1 MEQLNNA
8 ITVSNLSFSYN
19 GSVILNDLNIDIK
32 SGKLTFILG
41 QNGGGKSTF
50 LKVIA
55 GLLVSQKGVIK
66 IFGNDSDRL
75 SFTDRSK
82 LTGYLNQQHKAIFP
96 FSVEDVVLT
105 GRAGFIRYVPK
116 EADKTASAN
125 VMKKTGVLHLRNR
138 NYTEL
143 SGGEQQMVMIA
154 RLLAQNP
161 QILLLDEPTTHLDIS
176 NQSHVLSLLKQLV
189 SEGMTIVAVMHDPNL
204 AFLYGDDFL
213 FMKNRKII
221 RADES
226 MKPWDTDFLKTIYEG
241 NIQAIPFNGRALLV
255 PYLN

>member
-1 MEQLNNA
+1 MEQLNDA
-8 ITVSNLSFSYN
+8 ITISNLSFSYN
-19 GSVILNDLNIDIK
+19 GFKILSNVNIDIK
-32 SGKLTFILG
+32 SKKLTFILG
-41 QNGGGKSTF
+41 QNGSGKSTF
-50 LKVIA
+50 LKVVA
-55 GLLVSQKGVIK
+55 GLLVPQKGAIK
-66 IFGNDSDRL
+66 ILHNNSNNL

-82 LTGYLNQQHKAIFP
+82 LTGFLNQHHKAVFP

-116 EADKTASAN
+116 EADKTASDNA
-125 VMKKTGVLHLRNR
+125 MIKAGIFHLKNR

-176 NQSHVLSLLKQLV
+176 NQAHVLSLLKQLV

-213 FMKNRKII
+213 FMKNGKII
-221 RADES
+221 RAGES
-226 MKPWDTDFLKTIYEG
+226 IQAWDTDFLKTIYEG

>member
-19 GSVILNDLNIDIK
+19 GTIILNDLNIDIK
-32 SGKLTFILG
+32 TGKLTFILG
-41 QNGGGKSTF
+41 QNGSGKSTF
-50 LKVIA
+50 MKVIA
-55 GLLVSQKGVIK
+55 GLLVSQKGGIK
-66 IFGNDSDRL
+66 ILGNDSDSL
-75 SFTDRSK
+75 SLTDRSK

-96 FSVEDVVLT
+96 FSVEDVILT

-116 EADKTASAN
+116 EADKTASFNA
-125 VMKKTGVLHLRNR
+125 MKKAGVLHLRNR

-143 SGGEQQMVMIA
+143 SGGEQQLVMIA
-154 RLLAQNP
+154 RLLSQKP

-204 AFLYGDDFL
+204 AFLFGDDFL
-213 FMKNRKII
+213 FMKNKNII

-226 MKPWDTDFLKTIYEG
+226 MQAWDTDFLKTIYEG

>member
-32 SGKLTFILG
+32 PGKLTFILG
-41 QNGGGKSTF
+41 QNGSGKSTF

-66 IFGNDSDRL
+66 ILGNDSDSL

-116 EADKTASAN
+116 EADKTAS
-125 VMKKTGVLHLRNR
+125 V
-138 NYTEL
+138 
-143 SGGEQQMVMIA
+143 
-154 RLLAQNP
+154 
-161 QILLLDEPTTHLDIS
+161 
-176 NQSHVLSLLKQLV
+176 
-189 SEGMTIVAVMHDPNL
+189 
-204 AFLYGDDFL
+204 
-213 FMKNRKII
+213 
-221 RADES
+221 
-226 MKPWDTDFLKTIYEG
+226 
-241 NIQAIPFNGRALLV
+241 
-255 PYLN
+255 

>member
-19 GSVILNDLNIDIK
+19 GSVVLNDLNIDIK
-32 SGKLTFILG
+32 PEKLTFILG
-41 QNGGGKSTF
+41 QNGSGKSTF

-66 IFGNDSDRL
+66 ILGNDSDSL

-82 LTGYLNQQHKAIFP
+82 FTGFLNQQHKAIFP

-116 EADKTASAN
+116 EADKAASDSA
-125 VMKKTGVLHLRNR
+125 MRKAGVLHLRNR

-213 FMKNRKII
+213 FMKNKKII

-226 MKPWDTDFLKTIYEG
+226 LQAWDTDFLKTIYEG
-241 NIQAIPFNGRALLV
+241 NIRAIPFNGRALLV

>member
-1 MEQLNNA
+1 MEQLNDA

-19 GSVILNDLNIDIK
+19 SSKILSDVNIDIK
-32 SGKLTFILG
+32 SKKLTFILG
-41 QNGGGKSTF
+41 QNGSGKSTF
-50 LKVIA
+50 LKIIA

-66 IFGNDSDRL
+66 ILGNNSNNF
-75 SFTDRSK
+75 SFTERSK
-82 LTGYLNQQHKAIFP
+82 FTGFLNQQHKAIFP

-105 GRAGFIRYVPK
+105 GRAGFIKYVPK
-116 EADKTASAN
+116 EADKTASVNA
-125 VMKKTGVLHLRNR
+125 MRKAGVLHLRYR

-176 NQSHVLSLLKQLV
+176 NQSHVLSLLKDLV
-189 SEGMTIVAVMHDPNL
+189 TEGMTIVAVMHDPNL

-221 RADES
+221 RAGDT
-226 MKPWDTDFLKTIYEG
+226 MQAWDADFLRTIYEG
-241 NIQAIPFNGRALLV
+241 NIHAIPFNGRALLV
-255 PYLN
+255 PFLN

>member
-32 SGKLTFILG
+32 PEKLTFILG
-41 QNGGGKSTF
+41 QNGSGKSTF

-66 IFGNDSDRL
+66 ILGNDSDSL

-116 EADKTASAN
+116 EADKAASDNA
-125 VMKKTGVLHLRNR
+125 MRKAGVLHLRNR

-226 MKPWDTDFLKTIYEG
+226 MQAWDTDFLKTIYEG

>member
-32 SGKLTFILG
+32 PGKLTFILG
-41 QNGGGKSTF
+41 QNGSGKSTF

-66 IFGNDSDRL
+66 ILGNASDNL

-82 LTGYLNQQHKAIFP
+82 LTGFLNQHHKAIFP

-105 GRAGFIRYVPK
+105 GRAGFVRYVPK
-116 EADKTASAN
+116 EADKMVSYIAMSKA
-125 VMKKTGVLHLRNR
+125 GVLHLRKR

-176 NQSHVLSLLKQLV
+176 NQSHILSLLKQLV
-189 SEGMTIVAVMHDPNL
+189 SEGITIVAVMHDPNL

-226 MKPWDTDFLKTIYEG
+226 MQAWDTDFLKTIYEG

>member
-1 MEQLNNA
+1 M
-8 ITVSNLSFSYN
+8 
-19 GSVILNDLNIDIK
+19 
-32 SGKLTFILG
+32 
-41 QNGGGKSTF
+41 
-50 LKVIA
+50 
-55 GLLVSQKGVIK
+55 
-66 IFGNDSDRL
+66 R
-75 SFTDRSK
+75 
-82 LTGYLNQQHKAIFP
+82 KA
-96 FSVEDVVLT
+96 
-105 GRAGFIRYVPK
+105 
-116 EADKTASAN
+116 
-125 VMKKTGVLHLRNR
+125 GVLHLRNR

-226 MKPWDTDFLKTIYEG
+226 MQAWDTDFLKTIYEG

>member
-1 MEQLNNA
+1 MEQLSNA

-32 SGKLTFILG
+32 PGKLTFIMG
-41 QNGGGKSTF
+41 QNGSGKSTF

-55 GLLVSQKGVIK
+55 GLLVSHKGVIT
-66 IFGNDSDRL
+66 ILGNDSDSL

-116 EADKTASAN
+116 EADKTASVNA
-125 VMKKTGVLHLRNR
+125 MRKAGVLHLRNR
-138 NYTEL
+138 YYTEL

-226 MKPWDTDFLKTIYEG
+226 MQAWDTDFLKTIYEG
-241 NIQAIPFNGRALLV
+241 NIQAIPFNGRALLI